1 MASANVK
8 PADATR
14 ESQSNGSVDVHG
26 EANVG
31 DLEAAQVLG
40 RSALPDAEE
49 DDLLVASPKAEVRE
63 QKRAQAGPPEEP
75 TCYGVPMS
83 WVSLIVLTGQNS
95 LGVLTMKWAR
105 LEHLKVP
112 YLNTTCVTFTE
123 IVKILVSLLLVIQE
137 SGSLPVAWRS
147 LAEHFTSKPW
157 ELAKSAIPSLIYI
170 IQNNLMLYSLELLS
184 APVQQVLYQM
194 KILTTA
200 GLGVLMLGKKLTAT
214 QWLSLVILCVGI
226 ALVEWPRQSADHVEV
241 LNSNSMIGFA
251 VVLLM
256 CLTSGFAAVFI
267 QKMLQQSSCSIWMRN
282 VQFGLFGAV
291 FSFCIAMYRDGA
303 KIRQEGFV
311 QGYSL
316 RAVTVIFMNA
326 WGGIAAAV
334 MLKYAGAT
342 LGCFS
347 TALSIILT
355 SVLSEIL
362 LQDFVADLLFSV
374 GTVMAIGST
383 LLYGLG
389 LPSSF
394 VQFVTAG
401 KVVPTQV

>member
-1 MASANVK
+1 MK
-8 PADATR
+8 PADATQ
-14 ESQSNGSVDVHG
+14 ESQSSGSVDRHG

-31 DLEAAQVLG
+31 DLEAAQVFG
-40 RSALPDAEE
+40 RSELPVPEELPVLEE
-49 DDLLVASPKAEVRE
+49 DDPLIASSSAEATKHK
-63 QKRAQAGPPEEP
+63 QAQAEPAKEP
-75 TCYGVPMS
+75 TCLGVPMS
-83 WVSLIVLTGQNS
+83 WVSLMVLTGQNS
-95 LGVLTMKWAR
+95 AGVLIVKWAR
-105 LEHLKVP
+105 AEHMP
-112 YLNTTCVTFTE
+112 YLNTTCVIFTE
-123 IVKILVSLLLVIQE
+123 VVKVFVSLLLVIQE
-137 SGSLPVAWRS
+137 SGSLVVAGQS
-147 LAEHFTSKPW
+147 LVEHFTSNPW

-214 QWLSLVILCVGI
+214 QWFSLVILCVGV
-226 ALVEWPRQSADHVEV
+226 ASVQWPRHSADAVEE

-291 FSFCIAMYRDGA
+291 SAFCVAMYRDGA
-303 KIRQEGFV
+303 KLREGGLV

-316 RAVTVIFMNA
+316 RTVVMVFMNA
-326 WGGIAAAV
+326 WGGIATAV

-347 TALSIILT
+347 TAISIVLTCALSG
-355 SVLSEIL
+355 IL
-362 LQDFVADLLFSV
+362 LQDFVGDLLFAV
-374 GTVMAIGST
+374 GTALVVGST